1 MAQFDVYR
9 NDNADTND
17 IYPYLLDVQSNALSS
32 LPTRTVIPL
41 ARGSYFQKVVTI
53 LNLKVKID
61 QVEVVVSTA
70 QLASVD
76 ARILG
81 AKVATLRDARDEIV
95 AAIDLLISAC

>member
-9 NDNADTND
+9 NDNADTYK

-41 ARGSYFQKVVTI
+41 ARPSYFAKTVTI
-53 LNLKVKID
+53 LNPKVTVD
-61 QVEVVVSTA
+61 HVEVVVSTA

-76 ARILG
+76 IRIFG
-81 AKVATLRDARDEIV
+81 SKVASLIALRDDIV
-95 AAIDLLISAC
+95 AAIDLLISAG

>member
-9 NDNADTND
+9 NDNTDTNE

-41 ARGSYFQKVVTI
+41 AMASYFQKVVTI
-53 LNLKVKID
+53 LNPKVVVD

-76 ARILG
+76 ARMFG
-81 AKVATLRDARDEIV
+81 ARVGSLRDVRDVIV
-95 AAIDLLISAC
+95 AAFDLLISAG